1 MIKIKKLVLIY
12 TVIEGKIRHNYKD
25 KIVLFIGY
33 MWDLKDDVNLR
44 NISVK
49 ELGKK
54 RISIYYVSNVNWDS
68 GALIDGV
75 DLVVGGNFVDY

>member
-1 MIKIKKLVLIY
+1 
-12 TVIEGKIRHNYKD
+12 
-25 KIVLFIGY
+25 